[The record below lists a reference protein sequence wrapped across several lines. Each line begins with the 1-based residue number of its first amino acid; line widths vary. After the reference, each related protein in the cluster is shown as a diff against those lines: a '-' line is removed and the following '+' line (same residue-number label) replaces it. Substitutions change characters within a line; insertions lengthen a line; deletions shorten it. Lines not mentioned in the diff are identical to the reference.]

1 MNFNYQNP
9 KKNYETLIIK
19 YQEKLGKFNYKV
31 GRRKTKRQ

>member
-19 YQEKLGKFNYKV
+19 YKEKLRKFNYKV